1 MPDLDF
7 GSVPD
12 IIKSAQSLFE
22 TILEPRGL
30 NAAILEGHKQVIEK
44 IINDESIDSLTKIA
58 FLSNY
63 KKIVKEYKN
72 CHSVAEKALSNI
84 KSDSEPNNVDEDWY
98 SFFFDKVRLVSDEVL
113 QNIWS
118 QILSGEIN
126 NPGSYSRSL
135 LHTLSI
141 MSTSQALLFSKLAQF
156 CLKEYQKAPDGTP
169 STLVHPLLFI
179 STNRDAYKRYGF
191 SVTKLLEL
199 ERIGLINCDFRDEF
213 VFMKK
218 KVFQTGNFI
227 VEVYGDPNNNH
238 VIKAGNIT
246 LTADGQ
252 SLYNI
257 IGNEY
262 KQYSSEHLEHIITK
276 LQNRNCE
283 ILINGKRIAP

>member
-1 MPDLDF
+1 MSIGDL
-7 GSVPD
+7 GSIPD
-12 IIKSAQSLFE
+12 IINSTQSLLE
-22 TILEPRGL
+22 IILEPRGL
-30 NAAILEGHKQVIEK
+30 NAAIIEGHKQVLEK
-44 IINDESIDSLTKIA
+44 IINDDSIDNLSKIA

-72 CHSVAEKALSNI
+72 CRSVTEKALKNI
-84 KSDSEPNNVDEDWY
+84 KKDSDPNKVEEDWY

-113 QNIWS
+113 QTIWS

-126 NPGSYSRSL
+126 IPGSYSRSL

-156 CLKEYQKAPDGTP
+156 CLKEYQLTSEGTP
-169 STLVHPLLFI
+169 SSLVHPLVFI

-191 SVTKLLEL
+191 TVNKLLEL
-199 ERIGLINCDFRDEF
+199 ERIGLINCDFKDEF

-218 KVFQTGNFI
+218 KVFQTGNKI
-227 VEVYGDPNNNH
+227 VEVHGDPNNKH
-238 VIKAGNIT
+238 LIKAGNLT

-252 SLYNI
+252 SLYRI
-257 IGNEY
+257 IGEEY

-276 LQNRNCE
+276 FQLRNCE
-283 ILINGKRIAP
+283 VLINGKRISP